1 MEDNVVYILYQSFI
15 FLLRFA
21 KISSC
26 VYLLSSSSA
35 DLSAS
40 SRAVSTPATAFS
52 TSKDC
57 FLQIYSVLIH
67 RYFQYFIHHP
77 FSPIWL
83 PGRPHGTN
91 ASLIIGSEQLP
102 LYSKKARNVYLF
114 VRANTNQIKSKIVC
128 SLSNNGLIK
137 LTHLSYPFKKY
148 PASCSKEKHSSFIML
163 FFTFFSNDSL
173 YVFFNSI
180 HPSISNTS
188 CSYL

>member
-1 MEDNVVYILYQSFI
+1 MY
-15 FLLRFA
+15 
-21 KISSC
+21 
-26 VYLLSSSSA
+26 
-35 DLSAS
+35 SAS
-40 SRAVSTPATAFS
+40 KLYTQEKNGLLTVSKTVSITILLNSYIYFFLQKTSEFEASSLHPAYSRASS
-52 TSKDC
+52 
-57 FLQIYSVLIH
+57 
-67 RYFQYFIHHP
+67 
-77 FSPIWL
+77 

-137 LTHLSYPFKKY
+137 LTHLSYPFKKC

>member
-1 MEDNVVYILYQSFI
+1 MTCVKDRFFYHFI
-15 FLLRFA
+15 QFKHLD
-21 KISSC
+21 IS
-26 VYLLSSSSA
+26 LIFNLHSSS
-35 DLSAS
+35 L
-40 SRAVSTPATAFS
+40 
-52 TSKDC
+52 TS
-57 FLQIYSVLIH
+57 
-67 RYFQYFIHHP
+67 
-77 FSPIWL
+77 L

-137 LTHLSYPFKKY
+137 LTHLSYPFKKC
-148 PASCSKEKHSSFIML
+148 PASCSKEKHSAFIML

>member
-1 MEDNVVYILYQSFI
+1 MWTHIRQRPFFIILFNSYIWI
-15 FLLRFA
+15 FHQNPS
-21 KISSC
+21 KIK
-26 VYLLSSSSA
+26 
-35 DLSAS
+35 
-40 SRAVSTPATAFS
+40 AFMHHAPCCL
-52 TSKDC
+52 TS
-57 FLQIYSVLIH
+57 
-67 RYFQYFIHHP
+67 
-77 FSPIWL
+77 L

-114 VRANTNQIKSKIVC
+114 VRVNTNQIKSKIVC

>member
-35 DLSAS
+35 GLSAS

-77 FSPIWL
+77 FLPIWL
-83 PGRPHGTN
+83 PGRPHGTKT
-91 ASLIIGSEQLP
+91 SLIMGSKQMP
-102 LYSKKARNVYLF
+102 PCHKRARNVCLIIKRARSKYLNYF
-114 VRANTNQIKSKIVC
+114 
-128 SLSNNGLIK
+128 
-137 LTHLSYPFKKY
+137 
-148 PASCSKEKHSSFIML
+148 
-163 FFTFFSNDSL
+163 
-173 YVFFNSI
+173 
-180 HPSISNTS
+180 
-188 CSYL
+188 

>member
-1 MEDNVVYILYQSFI
+1 MHIQITSSRNGLLTMSEDRFSNSIQ
-15 FLLRFA
+15 FL
-21 KISSC
+21 SH
-26 VYLLSSSSA
+26 SSSRSY
-35 DLSAS
+35 SQAS
-40 SRAVSTPATAFS
+40 SP
-52 TSKDC
+52 D
-57 FLQIYSVLIH
+57 
-67 RYFQYFIHHP
+67 
-77 FSPIWL
+77 
-83 PGRPHGTN
+83 RPHETN

-114 VRANTNQIKSKIVC
+114 VRANTNQIKSEIIC

-137 LTHLSYPFKKY
+137 LTHLSYPFKKC